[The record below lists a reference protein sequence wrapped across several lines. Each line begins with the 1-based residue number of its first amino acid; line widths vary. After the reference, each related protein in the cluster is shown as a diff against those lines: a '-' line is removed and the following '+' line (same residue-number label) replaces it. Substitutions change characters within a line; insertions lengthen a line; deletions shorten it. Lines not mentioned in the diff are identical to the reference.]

1 MGTGECV
8 MNFSLSIREQHS
20 GPEKANCTQALASF
34 PGSPHARTGSDRKLG
49 GAWERGY
56 TGMTGLV
63 TVKQCLATHTLKLV
77 WKRPS
82 NEVF

>member
-8 MNFSLSIREQHS
+8 MNFSLNTREQHS
-20 GPEKANCTQALASF
+20 GPEKS
-34 PGSPHARTGSDRKLG
+34 KLC
-49 GAWERGY
+49 
-56 TGMTGLV
+56 TGLV

-77 WKRPS
+77 SGQRPS